1 VVQLHHPDSQTEL
14 AKRDGPL
21 LVLSF
26 APLQELTDWVSFFQK
41 HFLEKYFKEQRLEPP
56 DDFFTRT
63 RFLSDSELRAYHAYG
78 LGRHAVWKA
87 YGPKIVWQYLH
98 FIAQGK
104 PLRMPNAD
112 TLQKGGDFVV
122 NREGRLTLSHIGI
135 DQSDRPKV
143 IDILAAL
150 NK

>member
-1 VVQLHHPDSQTEL
+1 VVQLHHPDVQMKL
-14 AKRDGPL
+14 AEQDAQL

-26 APLQELTDWVSFFQK
+26 APVQELTGWVPFFQK
-41 HFLEKYFKEQRLEPP
+41 HFLETYFKEQKLEPP
-56 DDFFTRT
+56 VDFFTRT
-63 RFLSDSELRAYHAYG
+63 RFVSDAELRAYRAYG
-78 LGRHAVWKA
+78 LGRHTVWEA

-104 PLRMPNAD
+104 PLRMPKAD

-122 NREGRLTLSHIGI
+122 NRQGRLTLSHVGR
-135 DQSDRPKV
+135 DQSDRASV
-143 IDILAAL
+143 AAILAAL